1 MKAHKGGISLGTL
14 LALLVLIVGGIY
26 LFMQRMNKSEVES
39 YDASEVGTRRSV
51 AKQEVYKSRVA
62 EESEQ
67 EQEECKEEE
76 HKRNKRKLAEKLREQ
91 KKRAAQS
98 EAYVAAIDSFEDV
111 KTFLFWPDLRKE
123 KKPDFSAV
131 GTTSWCIL
139 DDFSKDKTVYVL
151 KGQGNGAISVTKF
164 QEEEKEEMVTQ
175 EAFEKLLA
183 KNKSAILCNG
193 TIYLRGITKNHS
205 LYALPKNGKGF
216 RPFMAELGDLG
227 AALIDVGA
235 DFDERLARL
244 TLCSKDGAQMISLG
258 VIPYGGVL
266 DSDKLDDTLEQMLA
280 KEKKAGMSVKRI
292 KPKLIKF
299 KQTVFLYDGH
309 IIKKTMDG
317 KTYVPR
323 VFQHLGTSRTDRWG
337 YSGKNY
343 DTVEKFRIK
352 WEQLYAEARR
362 QELRLQEVE
371 QENERRIAEA
381 RQKNE
386 ELRIR
391 AEKDAKVKSHEVADE
406 YDDWLI
412 RVERGKKI

>member
-1 MKAHKGGISLGTL
+1 
-14 LALLVLIVGGIY
+14 
-26 LFMQRMNKSEVES
+26 
-39 YDASEVGTRRSV
+39 
-51 AKQEVYKSRVA
+51 
-62 EESEQ
+62 
-67 EQEECKEEE
+67 
-76 HKRNKRKLAEKLREQ
+76 
-91 KKRAAQS
+91 
-98 EAYVAAIDSFEDV
+98 
-111 KTFLFWPDLRKE
+111 
-123 KKPDFSAV
+123 
-131 GTTSWCIL
+131 
-139 DDFSKDKTVYVL
+139 
-151 KGQGNGAISVTKF
+151 
-164 QEEEKEEMVTQ
+164 
-175 EAFEKLLA
+175 
-183 KNKSAILCNG
+183 
-193 TIYLRGITKNHS
+193 
-205 LYALPKNGKGF
+205 
-216 RPFMAELGDLG
+216 MAELGDLG

-258 VIPYGGVL
+258 AIPYGGVL

-337 YSGKNY
+337 YSRKNY